1 MDVQLFLKRN
11 SSTILTCVGAVGV
24 AVTAIMAVKATP
36 KAITLLENAK
46 EEKGEKLTKWETVKT
61 AGPVYIPSIVT
72 GAATVACI
80 FGADVLN
87 KRQQAALVSA
97 YALLDQSYR
106 NYKTKVDELYGEEAG
121 EKVRESIAK
130 DKYEEKKEDIVQ
142 SADSDKQLFY
152 DFYSGRYFEST
163 IADVIWAEYEI
174 NRALATY
181 GGVGLN
187 EFYNFLELDELPEYS
202 EIGWS
207 AGQMSETY
215 WEYWIDFDHEKTMID
230 DDLECTI
237 IHMPLE
243 PLMGYLDY

>member
-1 MDVQLFLKRN
+1 MDVQLFFKRN
-11 SSTILTCVGAVGV
+11 SSTILTCIGAVGV
-24 AVTAIMAVKATP
+24 VVTAVMAVKATP
-36 KAITLLENAK
+36 KAMTLLENAK

-61 AGPVYIPSIVT
+61 VGPVYIPSITT
-72 GAATVACI
+72 GAATIACI

-106 NYKTKVDELYGEEAG
+106 NYKTKVDELYGKEAG

-130 DKYEEKKEDIVQ
+130 DEYEEKKEDINQ

-163 IADVIWAEYEI
+163 AADVIWAEYEV

-187 EFYNFLELDELPEYS
+187 EFYNFLGLDELPEYN

-207 AGQMSETY
+207 VGQMSETY
-215 WEYWIDFDHEKTMID
+215 WEYWIDFDHEKTTID

-237 IHMPLE
+237 IHMPQE

>member
-46 EEKGEKLTKWETVKT
+46 EKKGEELTKWETVKT
-61 AGPVYIPSIVT
+61 AGPVYIPSVLT

-80 FGADVLN
+80 FGAEVLN
-87 KRQQAALVSA
+87 KHQQAALASA

-130 DKYEEKKEDIVQ
+130 DEYEEQKEEIVKTEDIG
-142 SADSDKQLFY
+142 KQLFY

-163 IADVIWAEYEI
+163 IADVIWAEYEV

-181 GGVGLN
+181 GGIGLN
-187 EFYNFLELDELPEYS
+187 EFYSLLDLEELPEYN

-207 AGQMSETY
+207 AGQISETY
-215 WEYWIDFDHEKTMID
+215 WEYWIDFDHEKTTID
-230 DDLECTI
+230 DDLECII
-237 IHMPLE
+237 IHMPIE